1 MFLKDGIVWIALPI
15 CTLYFSNH
23 WRRVCYDTICS
34 RARMIPWA
42 TYARNMCEMWSEHA
56 RICSEY
62 AWPPPI
68 PPAYA
73 FYYVPGRSVDC
84 KIWSNCQIWYM
95 VMLVTICRFSFEYPS
110 LLDWYM
116 VMLATFCRFSFEY
129 PSLPDFNNLA
139 HTDISL
145 VCVASP
151 HTPCSR
157 NSVNS
162 NLHP

>member
-34 RARMIPWA
+34 RGRMIPWA

-95 VMLVTICRFSFEYPS
+95 VMLVT
-110 LLDWYM
+110 
-116 VMLATFCRFSFEY
+116 FCRFSFEY

-139 HTDISL
+139 HTHISL

-151 HTPCSR
+151 QTPCSR

>member
-1 MFLKDGIVWIALPI
+1 MSGLPPNPLL
-15 CTLYFSNH
+15 TQFRKLQPSPVEVGDQYFSNH

-34 RARMIPWA
+34 RGRMIPWA

-110 LLDWYM
+110 L
-116 VMLATFCRFSFEY
+116 
-129 PSLPDFNNLA
+129 PDFNNLA
-139 HTDISL
+139 HTHISL

-151 HTPCSR
+151 QTPCSR